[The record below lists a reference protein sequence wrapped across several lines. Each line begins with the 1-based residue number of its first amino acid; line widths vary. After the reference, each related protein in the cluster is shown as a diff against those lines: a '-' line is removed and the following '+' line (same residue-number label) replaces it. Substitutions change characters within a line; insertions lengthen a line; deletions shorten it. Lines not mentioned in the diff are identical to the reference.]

1 MSDTSITKKPFPS
14 EEWAAAYVE
23 ALNQSEEYAKTGK
36 GWQWGIMFVFNE
48 LPEAVATKLGRKTA
62 AFILDLHD
70 GKCLSYTWVADPEA
84 TEAPYKLSGKY
95 NTWVKVITGK
105 LNPTQAMLTGQ
116 LRVKGDLVRLLKYT
130 AAAIAMVKAAQKVP
144 TEIV

>member
-1 MSDTSITKKPFPS
+1 MSDASITRKPFPS
-14 EEWAAAYVE
+14 EEWTASYVE
-23 ALNQSEEYAKTGK
+23 ALDQSEEYAKTGK
-36 GWQWGIMFVFNE
+36 GWQWGILFVINE
-48 LPEAVATKLGRKTA
+48 LPEPVATKLGKKSA
-62 AFILDLHD
+62 SFLLDLHD
-70 GKCLSYTWVADPEA
+70 GKCLSYKWMEDPEA
-84 TEAPYKLSGKY
+84 TDAPYKLSGKY

-130 AAAIAMVKAAQKVP
+130 AAAIAMVKAAQEVP